1 MQVLI
6 VDGSVEIVERI
17 QQILTELDSVTTV
30 YGAVAYKDGIDF
42 FNKINPAV
50 VLIDSGLPQ
59 NESFELIKDIRQSGA
74 KTHVIVLLNGED
86 ELLYGKFRSLGIDF
100 FFDKYHEFEKI
111 PAAFKYIASEKKE
124 VLSNGI

>member
-50 VLIDSGLPQ
+50 V
-59 NESFELIKDIRQSGA
+59 
-74 KTHVIVLLNGED
+74 VI
-86 ELLYGKFRSLGIDF
+86 
-100 FFDKYHEFEKI
+100 
-111 PAAFKYIASEKKE
+111 
-124 VLSNGI
+124 